1 MFSNVAREIC
11 RWEWYFLTAT
21 FTLLSSFLSLLLKKN
36 DCVRKALRILPCG
49 VQGRL
54 LFVFT
59 TIVIS
64 VLLLVVFV
72 VAVTVGD
79 MPKERGQLL
88 DPNSCLPLLL
98 ATPTL

>member
-1 MFSNVAREIC
+1 MHD
-11 RWEWYFLTAT
+11 T
-21 FTLLSSFLSLLLKKN
+21 FTLLSSFLSLLLKES
-36 DCVRKALRILPCG
+36 DCIRKALRILPCG

-64 VLLLVVFV
+64 VMLLVVFV

-79 MPKERGQLL
+79 RRKERG
-88 DPNSCLPLLL
+88 
-98 ATPTL
+98 